1 MPKSDRRRA
10 WRAALQCF
18 QDGATQCSGAVLF
31 HQLHQLGCLRAG
43 RCALREGQIEKCLAL
58 RYGDLQA
65 PTGRGVE
72 CLALDF
78 EHRFLMSRI
87 ENQLVAVIGAHMASY
102 LDSAIE
108 NAHTVSGSGQDQ
120 LPADCLRGNGVIV
133 EIETN
138 IDALAGADAFDSVSS
153 AAGQSGTFRSTATT
167 TAEALARGSVG
178 PAPISALPKRTT
190 GNRSGKRS
198 SPSFW
203 KLARSGDTPALLLP
217 QRRHAE
223 IFSCA
228 WCQGHKE

>member
-1 MPKSDRRRA
+1 MSAQIEGERRRAGLPPKQKSDRRRA

-43 RCALREGQIEKCLAL
+43 RFALREGQIEKCLAL

-138 IDALAGADAFDSVSS
+138 IDALAGADAFDSVSRERMQSLWQQSRLLFDKDIGDRTVVAARPAPLVRDLIAPEKSLAIALGQRGES
-153 AAGQSGTFRSTATT
+153 AAGPEGVAYVPDS
-167 TAEALARGSVG
+167 
-178 PAPISALPKRTT
+178 
-190 GNRSGKRS
+190 
-198 SPSFW
+198 
-203 KLARSGDTPALLLP
+203 
-217 QRRHAE
+217 
-223 IFSCA
+223 
-228 WCQGHKE
+228 